1 MDLLAKTIRQIAAA
15 EDPRLAGEIQ
25 HRLDH
30 LTKPRGSLGRLE
42 EIVVQYGLA
51 RGRSQLD
58 PPRKGLFVF
67 CGDHGIAEE
76 GVSAYPS
83 EVTHQMVRNFVSG
96 GAAINVLCRQYDIDP
111 VVVDM
116 GVNHDFE
123 AGLAIVNRKVARG
136 TRNFLHEPA
145 MTEQQAVLA
154 VETGIRLAQAAPK
167 SGYTLLGVSE
177 MGIANTTAS
186 SAILAAISG
195 RDPREVVGAGT
206 GVGKQGIKHKAAVIK
221 QALQRHEP
229 DASKPLEI
237 LAAVGGFE
245 IGGITGFLLGAAAL
259 RLPVAVD
266 GFIASTGA
274 LLAVRMAPPLRDYL
288 FFSHQSAE
296 PGHSALLDLV
306 HASPLLSLDMRL
318 GEGTGAALAMAL
330 IDSAVRLYRDMATL
344 ESASVSDKATRAR

>member
-1 MDLLAKTIRQIAAA
+1 MLRWNLHRQPFYGFAHRNHRQPPITMDLLDKTIRQIAAA
-15 EDPRLAGEIQ
+15 EGPQLAGEIQ
-25 HRLDH
+25 HRLNH

-42 EIVVQYGLA
+42 DIVVQYGLA
-51 RGRSQLD
+51 RGLSQLD

-167 SGYTLLGVSE
+167 SGYTLLGVGE

-229 DASKPLEI
+229 DAS
-237 LAAVGGFE
+237 
-245 IGGITGFLLGAAAL
+245 
-259 RLPVAVD
+259 
-266 GFIASTGA
+266 
-274 LLAVRMAPPLRDYL
+274 
-288 FFSHQSAE
+288 
-296 PGHSALLDLV
+296 
-306 HASPLLSLDMRL
+306 
-318 GEGTGAALAMAL
+318 
-330 IDSAVRLYRDMATL
+330 
-344 ESASVSDKATRAR
+344 

>member
-1 MDLLAKTIRQIAAA
+1 MDLLDKTIRQIAAA
-15 EDPRLAGEIQ
+15 EGPRLAGEIQ

-42 EIVVQYGLA
+42 DIVVQYGLA

-58 PPRKGLFVF
+58 PPRKALFVF

-116 GVNHDFE
+116 GVNHDFA
-123 AGLAIVNRKVARG
+123 AGLAIVNCKVARG

-145 MTEQQAVLA
+145 MAKEQAVLA
-154 VETGIRLAQAAPK
+154 VETGIRLAQVALE
-167 SGYTLLGVSE
+167 SGYTLLGVGE

-221 QALQRHEP
+221 QALERHEP
-229 DASKPLEI
+229 DASKPLDI

-245 IGGITGFLLGAAAL
+245 IGGIAGFLLGAAAL

-266 GFIASTGA
+266 GYIASTGA

-288 FFSHQSAE
+288 FFSHLSAE
-296 PGHSALLDLV
+296 PGHSVLLDLV
-306 HASPLLSLDMRL
+306 HARPLLSLDMRL
-318 GEGTGAALAMAL
+318 GEGTGAALGMAL
-330 IDSAVRLYRDMATL
+330 IDSAVQLYREMATF

>member
-15 EDPRLAGEIQ
+15 EGPRLAGEIQ

-42 EIVVQYGLA
+42 DIVVQYGLA

-58 PPRKGLFVF
+58 PLRKGLFVF

-111 VVVDM
+111 VVVDI

-145 MTEQQAVLA
+145 MTEEQAVLA
-154 VETGIRLAQAAPK
+154 VETGIRLAQATPK
-167 SGYTLLGVSE
+167 SGYTLLGVGE

-186 SAILAAISG
+186 SAILGS
-195 RDPREVVGAGT
+195 
-206 GVGKQGIKHKAAVIK
+206 
-221 QALQRHEP
+221 RHG
-229 DASKPLEI
+229 S
-237 LAAVGGFE
+237 
-245 IGGITGFLLGAAAL
+245 
-259 RLPVAVD
+259 
-266 GFIASTGA
+266 SS
-274 LLAVRMAPPLRDYL
+274 
-288 FFSHQSAE
+288 SHLWTPCRSI
-296 PGHSALLDLV
+296 
-306 HASPLLSLDMRL
+306 R
-318 GEGTGAALAMAL
+318 
-330 IDSAVRLYRDMATL
+330 RN
-344 ESASVSDKATRAR
+344 